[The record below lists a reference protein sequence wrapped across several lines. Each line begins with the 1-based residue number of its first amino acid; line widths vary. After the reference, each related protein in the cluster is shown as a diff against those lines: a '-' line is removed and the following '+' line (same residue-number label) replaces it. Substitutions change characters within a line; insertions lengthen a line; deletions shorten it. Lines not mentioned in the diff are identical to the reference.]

1 MADSPSPQSSPLR
14 IVIPLLAA
22 GAAFVW
28 LRGRTSASASAYAGV
43 PTHPYQWG
51 EDFHRP
57 DGGASANNSASSG
70 SASGDTTSLPNNDET
85 VSWMNPVHGDGTS
98 LNPEGD
104 LDASSEPYVVG
115 GAAIS

>member
-1 MADSPSPQSSPLR
+1 MASPAPPSQSSPLR

-28 LRGRTSASASAYAGV
+28 LRGRSSASASAYGGV
-43 PTHPYQWG
+43 PTTPYQWD
-51 EDFHRP
+51 EFHRP
-57 DGGASANNSASSG
+57 SDGGGKSSS
-70 SASGDTTSLPNNDET
+70 SASGDTTSVPNNDET

-98 LNPEGD
+98 LNPEGGD

>member
-1 MADSPSPQSSPLR
+1 MLR

-28 LRGRTSASASAYAGV
+28 LRGRTSAYAGV
-43 PTHPYQWG
+43 PTTPYQWD
-51 EDFHRP
+51 EFHRP
-57 DGGASANNSASSG
+57 SDASANANS
-70 SASGDTTSLPNNDET
+70 SASGDTTSVSNNDET
-85 VSWMNPVHGDGTS
+85 VSWMNPVHGDGTP

-115 GAAIS
+115 HGAIS

>member
-28 LRGRTSASASAYAGV
+28 LRGRTSAYGGV
-43 PTHPYQWG
+43 PTTPYQWG

-85 VSWMNPVHGDGTS
+85 VSWMNPVHGDGTP